1 MNKPQGNGLVEL
13 VDDREPKESSFF
25 CMDLV
30 GFITQEIG
38 ERGVTCAETIFIDGT
53 DSWNYGM
60 AVSNRSRTDDAP
72 IKTVAGDGHGQKNE
86 LERYVHKRG
95 R

>member
-38 ERGVTCAETIFIDGT
+38 ERGVTCAETIFIDGNRQLGTMAWPFRTGQERTMRLSKQLPEMGT
-53 DSWNYGM
+53 DKKM
-60 AVSNRSRTDDAP
+60 IRT
-72 IKTVAGDGHGQKNE
+72 ICT
-86 LERYVHKRG
+86 
-95 R
+95 

>member
-1 MNKPQGNGLVEL
+1 MNKPKGNGLVEL

-38 ERGVTCAETIFIDGT
+38 ERGVTCAGTIFIDGT
-53 DSWNYGM
+53 DSWELWHGRFEQAKNGRCAYRNSCRRW
-60 AVSNRSRTDDAP
+60 ART
-72 IKTVAGDGHGQKNE
+72 KND
-86 LERYVHKRG
+86 
-95 R
+95 